1 MSMNRTTKVDTS
13 YKSSSFYFVVDSQ
26 IFITK
31 RKQTN
36 IQQIN
41 TEQKRATHG
50 PIKECVINQGCD

>member
-1 MSMNRTTKVDTS
+1 MSMNRTTQVDAS

-31 RKQTN
+31 RTQAN

-41 TEQKRATHG
+41 TEQKRATHMD
-50 PIKECVINQGCD
+50 Q

>member
-1 MSMNRTTKVDTS
+1 MNRTTQVDAS

-31 RKQTN
+31 RTQAN

-50 PIKECVINQGCD
+50 PIMKCIINQGCD

>member
-1 MSMNRTTKVDTS
+1 MNRTTKVDTS